1 LDFGQNTPRL
11 CGFLTSVTGGYR
23 NEGFKKETIMNNNP
37 THYLEQYD
45 AATDADKFPL
55 VRHWM
60 YNEPLP
66 FFKELREKRPILV
79 TPECTL
85 LALFDDVTDVLNMPT
100 VFTVELYVA
109 KMADYL
115 MAHDDDALHTREK
128 TIMQSLLNRDDL
140 PQVRAMVA
148 TIAKGILELADGRI
162 EVVNDYCRMV
172 PATLVQDYFGLIGAD
187 RKDLIEWSYWNQYN
201 TFHNQ
206 PFDLLPEEL
215 SKKVANHQKE
225 ASEKLGKYISGLIL
239 RRLPIA
245 KARQALSAL
254 LTPWQLLKKLL
265 GQQSGQ
271 TEHKLTDDIVTR
283 MLQTSYPDAVDF
295 DIKRLGINAGGLLI
309 GAIETTSQ
317 AVAQIIQFLLE
328 RPELLSKAVD
338 AAQLDDPKAFDNT
351 VWEALR
357 FVPIAPYLFRKTAS
371 AYTVA
376 KGTTHATTISPGTYV
391 LPLTLSAMFDPKAFE
406 SPDEFIAERNWYHYF
421 HFGFGSHECLGKYV
435 GMVLI
440 PEMVRQV
447 LLRPGIKAQGS
458 IDYKSGPFPE
468 HYDLSWGG

>member
-1 LDFGQNTPRL
+1 MTNKT
-11 CGFLTSVTGGYR
+11 T
-23 NEGFKKETIMNNNP
+23 N
-37 THYLEQYD
+37 YLEQYD
-45 AATDADKFPL
+45 AAADADKYPL
-55 VRHWM
+55 VRGWM
-60 YNEPLP
+60 YSEPLP

-85 LALFDDVTDVLNMPT
+85 LALFDDVTDVLNMPK

-115 MAHDDDALHTREK
+115 MAHDDDALHSREK
-128 TIMQSLLNRDDL
+128 SIMMGLLNRDDL

-148 TIAKGILELADGRI
+148 NIGKGLLDQANGRI

-172 PATLVQDYFGLIGAD
+172 PATLVQDYFGLTGVD

-206 PFDLLPEEL
+206 PFDLLSEEL
-215 SKKVANHQKE
+215 SQSVTNHQKE
-225 ASEKLGKYISGLIL
+225 VSGKLGKYIAGLIL
-239 RRLPIA
+239 RRLPIT
-245 KARQALSAL
+245 KAEQALSVL
-254 LTPWQLLKKLL
+254 LTPLSLLKKLL

-271 TEHKLTDDIVTR
+271 ADKKLTDDIVAR
-283 MLQTSYPDAVDF
+283 MLRTSFPHAVDF
-295 DIKRLGINAGGLLI
+295 DIKRLGVNAGGLLI

-317 AVAQIIQFLLE
+317 AVAQTIQFFLE
-328 RPELLSKAVD
+328 RPELLAKAVD
-338 AAQLDDPKAFDNT
+338 AAKMDDPKAFDGM

-357 FVPIAPYLFRKTAS
+357 FVPIAPYLFRKA
-371 AYTVA
+371 AGEYTVA
-376 KGTTHATTISPGTYV
+376 KGTAHATTISAGTII
-391 LPLTLSAMFDPKAFE
+391 LPLTQSAMFDPTAFE
-406 SPDEFIAERNWYHYF
+406 LPDEFIAERNWYHYF
-421 HFGFGSHECLGKYV
+421 HFGFGSHDCLGKYV

-447 LLRPGIKAQGS
+447 LLRSGIKAHGS

-468 HYDLSWGG
+468 QYDLSWGS

>member
-1 LDFGQNTPRL
+1 MSNNT
-11 CGFLTSVTGGYR
+11 TG
-23 NEGFKKETIMNNNP
+23 
-37 THYLEQYD
+37 YLEQYD
-45 AATDADKFPL
+45 AAADADKFPL
-55 VRHWM
+55 VRQWM

-85 LALFDDVTDVLNMPT
+85 LALFDDVTEVLNMPK

-109 KMADYL
+109 KMGDYL

-128 TIMQSLLNRDDL
+128 SIMKSMLNRDDL
-140 PQVRAMVA
+140 PRIRAMVA
-148 TIAKGILELADGRI
+148 NIAKGILDQADGRI

-172 PATLVQDYFGLIGAD
+172 PATLVQDYFGLTGAD
-187 RKDLIEWSYWNQYN
+187 RKDLIEWSYWTQYD

-206 PFDLLPEEL
+206 PFDLLPAEQYQN
-215 SKKVANHQKE
+215 VVDHHNE
-225 ASEKLGKYISGLIL
+225 ASKKLGKYITGLIV
-239 RRLPIA
+239 RRLPMV
-245 KARQALSAL
+245 KAGQAISAL
-254 LTPWQLLKKLL
+254 LAPWRLLKKLL
-265 GQQSGQ
+265 GHQAGQ
-271 TEHKLTDDIVTR
+271 AGNDLSDDIVAR
-283 MLQTSYPDAVDF
+283 MLRTSYPHAVDF

-317 AVAQIIQFLLE
+317 AVAQAIQFLLE
-328 RPELLSKAVD
+328 RPDLLAKAV
-338 AAQLDDPKAFDNT
+338 AAAKSDDPKAFDGI

-357 FVPIAPYLFRKTAS
+357 FVPIAPYMFRKTAS
-371 AYTVA
+371 EYTVA
-376 KGTTHATTISPGTYV
+376 KGTDHATAISPGTYV

-447 LLRPGIKAQGS
+447 LLRPGVKPQGA

-468 HYDLSWGG
+468 QYELSWGR

>member
-1 LDFGQNTPRL
+1 MSNNT
-11 CGFLTSVTGGYR
+11 
-23 NEGFKKETIMNNNP
+23 
-37 THYLEQYD
+37 THYLQQYD
-45 AATDADKFPL
+45 AAADADKYPL
-55 VRHWM
+55 VRRWM
-60 YNEPLP
+60 YTEPLP
-66 FFKELREKRPILV
+66 FFKELRANRPILV

-85 LALFDDVTDVLNMPT
+85 LALYDDVTDVLNMPK
-100 VFTVELYVA
+100 VFTVEPYVA

-128 TIMQSLLNRDDL
+128 SIMMGLLNRDDL

-148 TIAKGILELADGRI
+148 NIGKTLLDQANGRI
-162 EVVNDYCRMV
+162 EVVNEYCRMA
-172 PATLVQDYFGLIGAD
+172 PATLVQDYFGLTGVD

-215 SKKVANHQKE
+215 SKSVANHQKE
-225 ASEKLGKYISGLIL
+225 ASDKLGKYIAGLIL
-239 RRLPIA
+239 RRMPIA
-245 KARQALSAL
+245 KAEQALSTV
-254 LTPWQLLKKLL
+254 LTPWQLAKKLL
-265 GQQSGQ
+265 GKKPDSSDK
-271 TEHKLTDDIVTR
+271 KLSDDIVAR
-283 MLQTSYPDAVDF
+283 MLKGTYPDAVDF

-328 RPELLSKAVD
+328 RPDLLSKAVD
-338 AAQLDDPKAFDNT
+338 AAQTSDLKAFDNI

-357 FVPIAPYLFRKTAS
+357 FVPIAPYLFRKSAS
-371 AYTVA
+371 EYTVA
-376 KGTTHATTISPGTYV
+376 KNTDHTTTISPGTYV

-406 SPDEFIAERNWYHYF
+406 SPDEFIPERNWYHTF
-421 HFGFGSHECLGKYV
+421 HFGFGSHECMGKYI

-447 LLRPGIKAQGS
+447 LLRPDIKAQGP
-458 IDYKSGPFPE
+458 IDYKDGPFPE
-468 HYDLSWGG
+468 HYDLSWSD